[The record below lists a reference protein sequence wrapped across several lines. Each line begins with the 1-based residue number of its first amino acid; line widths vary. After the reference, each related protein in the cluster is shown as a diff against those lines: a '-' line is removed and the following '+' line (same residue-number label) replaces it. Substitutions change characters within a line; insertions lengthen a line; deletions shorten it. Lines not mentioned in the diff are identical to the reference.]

1 MAQNWSFL
9 QSQNPLFNQLNQMYM
24 NKAVSAKPSNY
35 YATSG
40 VTGSHAN
47 TIYGSAAQ
55 QLGGANLIQ
64 MLANQGK
71 TDPRMMNM
79 QLADIAKGTQLQQ
92 DDYSA
97 ELARR
102 GLSNSMVG
110 MGQRQAI
117 GQGGEKL
124 RAGVLAN
131 EAQQAEQRKRQD
143 LDLLYKLFIG
153 PSIDYAGIGA
163 GIGAQNRAANMQGD
177 AAQAGMWGSLFNGLV
192 NMYTGKK

>member
-9 QSQNPLFNQLNQMYM
+9 QSSNPLFNQLNQLYQS
-24 NKAVSAKPSNY
+24 KAVSTKPSNY
-35 YATSG
+35 YSTAG
-40 VTGSHAN
+40 VTGAHVN
-47 TIYGSAAQ
+47 NIYGSAAG

-131 EAQQAEQRKRQD
+131 EAQQAEQRKRGD

-153 PSIDYAGIGA
+153 PGIDYAGIGA
-163 GIGAQNRAANMQGD
+163 GIGAQNRGYQQQAD
-177 AAQAGMWGSLFNGLV
+177 AAKYGAIASLLGAFL
-192 NMYTGKK
+192 